1 MNEKPSSSSRYIPT
15 DVPGL
20 VRDTH
25 SQAIINTD
33 MQELARYRDRVKN
46 HNVNQAKL
54 DSINNV
60 REDIDVLKDEM
71 GEIKT
76 LLKQIILLETK
87 ENDTNAS

>member
-1 MNEKPSSSSRYIPT
+1 MSEKPSSRYIPT

-25 SQAIINTD
+25 SQAVINADT
-33 MQELARYRDRVKN
+33 QKLTSYRNRVKF
-46 HNVNQAKL
+46 HNANQAKL

-71 GEIKT
+71 GEIKN
-76 LLKQIILLETK
+76 LLKQIISETK
-87 ENDTNAS
+87 ESDKDAS